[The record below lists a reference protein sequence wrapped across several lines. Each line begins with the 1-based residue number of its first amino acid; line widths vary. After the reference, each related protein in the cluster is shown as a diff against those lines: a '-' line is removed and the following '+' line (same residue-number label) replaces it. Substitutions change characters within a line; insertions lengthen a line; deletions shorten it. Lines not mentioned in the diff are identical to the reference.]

1 MQAHAVP
8 PEAPF
13 CFAQEQFKQLVTL
26 LASPDTLTQE
36 HGEMESMLKVEGFE
50 LLRQL
55 MQDYLALRAAHAPK
69 GEGVGAAGVARTP
82 TRLTHR
88 QLETLFGTVTVG
100 RLGYSKR
107 GVARLHPLDAA
118 LNLSPDLYSHG
129 VRRRVAA
136 ETAKTSFDAVVASL
150 ATTSGARVPQRPAE
164 QLAVRAAVD
173 CDAFSATRSV
183 PHTTEGIQ
191 GGPLVV
197 MSADGKGVVM
207 RTQAL
212 REATRQA
219 AAARTHTKRTRLS
232 RGEKR
237 HAKRLATVAS
247 VYTLAPWRR
256 TPEEI
261 VRELHP
267 VHEAPPARPQPVG
280 QRVGASL
287 KQSPAH
293 VMGAAFAAS
302 ARRAPE
308 RTQTWVALVDGN
320 KPQLALLTAG
330 ARQHGVQLT
339 IVLDLI
345 HVLEYLW
352 RAAYGWHSPEATEAQ
367 AWVRQRLLAI
377 LRGRSVHVA
386 AGLRRS
392 ATRQGRCAD
401 TRAAV
406 DDGADDLR
414 NYGPYLRYDQYLA
427 TGLPIATGVIEG
439 ACRHLVKDRRDG
451 TGARWSLE
459 GAEAVLKWRSLRA
472 SGDFEAYWQCHQAQE
487 RRRNH
492 IAHYAEE
499 HMLMEQSSGT
509 SLGRDTY
516 LGLVE

>member
-1 MQAHAVP
+1 
-8 PEAPF
+8 
-13 CFAQEQFKQLVTL
+13 
-26 LASPDTLTQE
+26 
-36 HGEMESMLKVEGFE
+36 
-50 LLRQL
+50 
-55 MQDYLALRAAHAPK
+55 MQDYLDLRAAHEPK
-69 GEGVGAAGVARTP
+69 CEVVGANGVARTH

-129 VRRRVAA
+129 VRRRVAE
-136 ETAKTSFDAVVASL
+136 ETAKTSFDEVVTSL
-150 ATTSGARVPQRPAE
+150 ATTSGARVPKRQAE

-173 CDAFSATRSV
+173 FDAFYATRSV
-183 PHTTEGIQ
+183 PHTTEGRP
-191 GGPLVV
+191 GGPIVV

-207 RTQAL
+207 RTQDL
-212 REATRQA
+212 REATRKA
-219 AAARTHTKRTRLS
+219 AAARTHKKRTRLS

-237 HAKRLATVAS
+237 HAKRMATVAA

-256 TPEEI
+256 TPEAI

-267 VHEAPPARPQPVG
+267 VHEAPPARPKPVG
-280 QRVGASL
+280 KRVWASL
-287 KQSPAH
+287 KQSPAQ
-293 VMGAAFAAS
+293 VIGAAFEEA
-302 ARRAPE
+302 ARREPQ
-308 RTQTWVALVDGN
+308 RTKTWVALVDGN

-352 RAAYGWHSPEATEAQ
+352 RAAYVFHSPESMEAQ
-367 AWVRQRLLAI
+367 MWVSQRLLAI

-392 ATRQGRCAD
+392 ATRHGLCAD

-406 DDGADDLR
+406 DDCADYLL

-439 ACRHLVKDRRDG
+439 ACRHLVKDRRDV

-459 GAEAVLKWRSLRA
+459 GAEAVLKLRSLRA
-472 SGDFEAYWQCHQAQE
+472 SGDFEAYWRFHQAQE

-492 IAHYAEE
+492 TTHYAEE

-509 SLGRDTY
+509 SLGRDTH
-516 LGLVE
+516 LWLVE